1 MTHSVMWYI
10 SYACTWCLYTLI
22 CMCSFDG
29 PHHPHEPRPGHF
41 KLPSFCLTLLLDIH
55 QWLFC
60 LVWDWIVASFPGYLH
75 FGGCS
80 FQLVQIGQLFACDGG
95 ATPKQ
100 RTGTKEYGAI
110 IICMVTIRLHNHFF
124 SILAMCP
131 AVQPNV
137 LCVSN
142 RLQSGKLSC
151 VGCNTIFIKYIII
164 TLFCHTIAT
173 GGLPAIIHSQE
184 NANLS
189 DGPWFLLT

>member
-1 MTHSVMWYI
+1 MVFIYI
-10 SYACTWCLYTLI
+10 NLDVLIWWPTPSTWATTWALQAPLLLSNPFAGYPPVI
-22 CMCSFDG
+22 V
-29 PHHPHEPRPGHF
+29 
-41 KLPSFCLTLLLDIH
+41 LPSLRLDSSLI
-55 QWLFC
+55 
-60 LVWDWIVASFPGYLH
+60 H

-110 IICMVTIRLHNHFF
+110 IICVVTIRLHNHFF

-151 VGCNTIFIKYIII
+151 IGCNTIFIKYIII
-164 TLFCHTIAT
+164 TLFCHKIAT
-173 GGLPAIIHSQE
+173 GGLPAIIHTQKIPH
-184 NANLS
+184 LS